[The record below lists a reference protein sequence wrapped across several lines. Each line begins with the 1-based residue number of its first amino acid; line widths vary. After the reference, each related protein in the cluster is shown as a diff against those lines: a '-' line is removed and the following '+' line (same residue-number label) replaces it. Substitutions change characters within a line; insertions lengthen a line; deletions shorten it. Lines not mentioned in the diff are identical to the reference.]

1 MTAATAPAS
10 EGVIPGFGDLCR
22 SEWTKIK
29 TVRSTGWS
37 LLVMAALSLGFTVFY
52 AAKLNSSWP
61 TLDASGRNG
70 FVSDPVAGLL
80 QPGATFGQ
88 LAVGVLGVLLMASE
102 YSTGMIRASVLA
114 VPRRTPILAA
124 KAVVF
129 GAVVFVVAQAVAV
142 PAFLVGSAI
151 TSKHASASVGQA
163 STVRAILAFGAF
175 MVLTGL
181 ISLAVGAI
189 AGRPVAGLGA
199 MIGLQYVAPLVL
211 SFFPGSL
218 AEHLVAALPATS
230 ASAVMSNGHNAD
242 NVYSPLASLG
252 ILVAWAAVLLAAG
265 FVAVKRRNVVLK
277 T

>member
-1 MTAATAPAS
+1 MTATTASARQVALPA
-10 EGVIPGFGDLCR
+10 FGDLCR
-22 SEWTKIK
+22 SEWTKLR

-37 LLVMAALSLGFTVFY
+37 LLTMAVLSLGFTIFY
-52 AAKLNSSWP
+52 AAKLMSSWS
-61 TLDASGRNG
+61 TLGAAGRGG
-70 FVSDPVAGLL
+70 FTSDTVAVLL

-102 YSTGMIRASVLA
+102 YSTGMIRVSVLA

-129 GAVVFVVAQAVAV
+129 GAVIFVVAQVVAV
-142 PAFLVGSAI
+142 PAYLVGSAI
-151 TSKHASASVGQA
+151 TREHAATSIGQA
-163 STVRAILAFGAF
+163 GTVHAILAFGAF
-175 MVLTGL
+175 MVATGL
-181 ISLAVGAI
+181 IALAIGAI

-230 ASAVMSNGHNAD
+230 ASAIMSNGHNAD
-242 NVYSPLASLG
+242 NVYPPLASLVI
-252 ILVAWAAVLLAAG
+252 ILAWTAVLLAAG
-265 FVAVKRRNVVLK
+265 FVSVKRRNVI
-277 T
+277 

>member
-1 MTAATAPAS
+1 MTATTASAR
-10 EGVIPGFGDLCR
+10 EVVIPGFGDLCR
-22 SEWTKIK
+22 SEWTKIR

-37 LLVMAALSLGFTVFY
+37 LLVMAVLSLGFTIFY
-52 AAKLNSSWP
+52 AAKLMSSWS
-61 TLDASGRNG
+61 TLDAAGRNG
-70 FVSDPVAGLL
+70 FISDPVAGLL

-102 YSTGMIRASVLA
+102 YSTGMIRVSVLA
-114 VPRRTPILAA
+114 VPRRTPLVAA

-151 TSKHASASVGQA
+151 TREHSSTSIGQA
-163 STVRAILAFGAF
+163 STVHAILGFGAF

-181 ISLAVGAI
+181 IGLAVGAI

-199 MIGLQYVAPLVL
+199 MIGLQYVAPLML

-218 AEHLVAALPATS
+218 AGHLVAALPATS

-242 NVYSPLASLG
+242 NVYPPLASLG
-252 ILVAWAAVLLAAG
+252 IVTAWAAALLAAG
-265 FVAVKRRNVVLK
+265 FVSVKRRNVI
-277 T
+277 